1 MEIVSPIHGKIIYE
15 ENEVITF
22 EKGIP
27 GFQNLKKFVVK
38 EVGDDT
44 PFNILQSIEDKEI
57 GFILIS
63 PFAVYDD
70 YEIKLNDEIL
80 NSLKI
85 ETSEDVL
92 LFSIVTLSSNINE
105 ITANLKAPLIINIR
119 SKKGQQ
125 YIIDKDIYKIKEKVF
140 R

>member
-27 GFQNLKKFVVK
+27 GFQNLKKFVFK

-85 ETSEDVL
+85 ETSDDVL